1 MTVTVTATRPR
12 TPPGSLVDF
21 VTDSTG
27 HPIFSLSPLAI
38 HISNVVAD
46 PRSSVVVEMPG
57 WRGLANA
64 RVTMFGEL
72 YQLPKDLQPVAKE
85 MFQSKFN
92 PLGRVCSFPNGAALS
107 SFLSRTFPT
116 HRPTRQRCR
125 DAVGSMNHARPITRP
140 SPAGTRSS
148 LPGTSSITE
157 WITSRTFTSSAA
169 SVRCSGWTRTS
180 SGRP

>member
-1 MTVTVTATRPR
+1 M
-12 TPPGSLVDF
+12 
-21 VTDSTG
+21 TDSTG

-85 MFQSKFN
+85 MFQQKFN
-92 PLGRVCSFPNGAALS
+92 PMGCGFGFGEGTSQSLS
-107 SFLSRTFPT
+107 Y
-116 HRPTRQRCR
+116 RPRS
-125 DAVGSMNHARPITRP
+125 G
-140 SPAGTRSS
+140 SS
-148 LPGTSSITE
+148 LALFTCHSA
-157 WITSRTFTSSAA
+157 RT
-169 SVRCSGWTRTS
+169 R
-180 SGRP
+180 